1 MERKINRQ
9 QNDDDQIRYLQ
20 EWKAKKK
27 IRDEEKANKKQRHK
41 EARRRFC
48 SKFTGGRRP

>member
-9 QNDDDQIRYLQ
+9 QDDDDQIRYLQ

-41 EARRRFC
+41 EARRCFC

>member
-9 QNDDDQIRYLQ
+9 QDDDDQIRYLQ

-48 SKFTGGRRP
+48 SKIIGGRRP